1 MLYRCLQTLTS
12 TLLIMKHFLTLT
24 LTALL
29 LTQTLN
35 AQQQITIEKGCTY
48 YGETGKKQLYV
59 KECKNIKVIKIIDD
73 ILSTISLQ
81 KNFDIYEANVENA
94 IATNYNNHRLIIIDP
109 TFLTDIETLTKDKY
123 TSYLIIAHEIG
134 HHLNAHID
142 KPSTSSPFWDELE
155 ADHFAGAALQKLG
168 ILPNTINNV
177 INLIAPEFNPD
188 DTHPE
193 WQARMKAAINGYCQS
208 AFVEIKRNIPLTQK
222 FDLNKILT
230 EEKQLEQ
237 FLNSNIY
244 NKADWERNI
253 KYRVIN
259 RKIFKDFEINRK
271 AWNETPH
278 FEKAKD
284 TTDIIN
290 LTKLYLRWHDPGE
303 VAFEMPDDTKIETLQ
318 NKEAAKQLNPNWYFD
333 NELTITDDLNIL
345 LKLSTFIAKIQRLSE
360 LHN

>member
-1 MLYRCLQTLTS
+1 
-12 TLLIMKHFLTLT
+12 MKHFLTLT
-24 LTALL
+24 FTGFF

-35 AQQQITIEKGCTY
+35 AQQQITIEKGCSY

-59 KECKNIKVIKIIDD
+59 TDCKNTKVLKIIDD

-81 KNFDIYEANVENA
+81 KNFEIYEASVKNA

-109 TFLTDIETLTKDKY
+109 TFLTSIETLTKDKY

-142 KPSTSSPFWDELE
+142 KPSTLSPFWDELE

-168 ILPNTINNV
+168 IQPNTINNV
-177 INLIAPEFNPD
+177 INLIAPQFNPD

-208 AFVEIKRNIPLTQK
+208 ASVEIKRSISLSQK
-222 FDLNKILT
+222 QDASKIQT
-230 EEKQLEQ
+230 EEKLLEQ

-244 NKADWERNI
+244 NKSDWERNI
-253 KYRVIN
+253 KYKVAN
-259 RKIFKDFEINRK
+259 RKIFKEYEINLYDRK
-271 AWNETPH
+271 EQTS
-278 FEKAKD
+278 FKKAKD

-290 LTKLYLRWHDPGE
+290 VTKLYLRWHDPGE
-303 VAFEMPDDTKIETLQ
+303 VAFETPNDMKIETIQ
-318 NKEAAKQLNPNWYFD
+318 NKEAAKQLNRSWYFD
-333 NELTITDDLNIL
+333 NELTITDDFNIL

>member
-1 MLYRCLQTLTS
+1 M
-12 TLLIMKHFLTLT
+12 
-24 LTALL
+24 

-35 AQQQITIEKGCTY
+35 AQQQMTIEKGCSY
-48 YGETGKKQLYV
+48 YGETGKKQLYI
-59 KECKNIKVIKIIDD
+59 KDCKNTKVLKIIDD

-94 IATNYNNHRLIIIDP
+94 IATNYNNHRLIIVDP
-109 TFLTDIETLTKDKY
+109 AFLTKIETLTKDRFS
-123 TSYLIIAHEIG
+123 SYLIIAHEIG

-142 KPSTSSPFWDELE
+142 KPSSLSPFWDELE

-177 INLIAPEFNPD
+177 TNLIAPQFSAS

-193 WQARMKAAINGYCQS
+193 WQARMKAAINSYCQS

-222 FDLNKILT
+222 LDLNKILT

-253 KYRVIN
+253 KYKVIN
-259 RKIFKDFEINRK
+259 RKIFKEY
-271 AWNETPH
+271 ETNLYDGKEQP
-278 FEKAKD
+278 FFKKAKD
-284 TTDIIN
+284 TIDIIN
-290 LTKLYLRWHDPGE
+290 VTKLYLRWHDPGE
-303 VAFEMPDDTKIETLQ
+303 VAFETPDDMKIETLQ

-333 NELTITDDLNIL
+333 HEITITDDLNIL
-345 LKLSTFIAKIQRLSE
+345 LKLSSFVAKIQRLSE